1 MRDVI
6 LPPLSDTQMHEL
18 SISEVES
25 NIARCPDESV
35 AEKMIKA
42 IDEVRVRGESCG
54 GALTLVCRNVPAGLG
69 DPVFEKLEAR

>member
-1 MRDVI
+1 MV
-6 LPPLSDTQMHEL
+6 LPPLSDTEMHEL
-18 SISEVES
+18 DVSQIES
-25 NIARCPDESV
+25 NIARCPDQGV
-35 AEKMIKA
+35 ADKMIAA